1 MAARSPIHYRGKHQG
16 RTSKQLRKFGM
27 TDAQDI
33 VSEYE
38 VAALVAMSPDL
49 PQHADQIDQRDYR

>member
-1 MAARSPIHYRGKHQG
+1 
-16 RTSKQLRKFGM
+16 M